1 MSRTD
6 DIIDKTK
13 RKDSEAKKWK
23 VVVGIVMGLVFGGF
37 LFLGFWTLVMTPI
50 VDDYVTNTKQ
60 TVAVYDFY
68 DLKVGENETAVYFI
82 GSSLIGCGIDSDGIN
97 RILEERGYD
106 ITAYNLGIDGDVNPL
121 QTSLQIQN
129 IIDSKPALVIFG
141 VSPYMVNYNAGLNDE
156 KVFLV
161 HDKLNIRDDAWSLY
175 SDEDKITLMQPRT
188 IFDEKRFT
196 VSALVHLLKGSPTI
210 DVSGST
216 DMYTLPM
223 GRNWRY
229 LEENNVSYNYNSFV
243 ENAKKN
249 NIGTVVTKEMT
260 EAKSSML
267 YNAKTLSD
275 AGIPVIFIN
284 MPIHPE
290 TSNDISD
297 ESRQIF
303 FDFLDTT
310 GVKWYDYEYACQDD
324 DYWYKDGYHMAP
336 VTGAGLFAPVMA
348 DLIIQELS

>member
-1 MSRTD
+1 MK
-6 DIIDKTK
+6 IDRLIEETTE
-13 RKDSEAKKWK
+13 KDGVKKWA
-23 VVVGIVMGLVFGGF
+23 VVLVIILGVVLAYFGLGLYLDFVGVNTYISE
-37 LFLGFWTLVMTPI
+37 
-50 VDDYVTNTKQ
+50 TKQ
-60 TVAVYDFY
+60 VVAVYDFY
-68 DLKVGENETAVYFI
+68 DLKVGETETAVYFI
-82 GSSLIGCGIDSDGIN
+82 GSSLIGCGIDSDSIN
-97 RILEERGYD
+97 RILKEEGYD

-141 VSPYMVNYNAGLNDE
+141 VSPYMLNYNAGLNEE

-161 HDKLNIRDDAWSLY
+161 RDKLDIRSDAWYLY
-175 SDEDKITLMQPRT
+175 SNDDKIQLLKPHTFL
-188 IFDEKRFT
+188 DNKRF
-196 VSALVHLLKGSPTI
+196 VDNAKAYSPRGIKQI
-210 DVSGST
+210 DSVVST
-216 DMYTLPM
+216 DLYALAKQD
-223 GRNWRY
+223 NWRY
-229 LEENNVSYNYNSFV
+229 LEENNVNYNYNSFV

-260 EAKSSML
+260 EAKSAML

-303 FDFLDTT
+303 FDFLDTI